1 MAVIWNTVLN
11 YLTLLKHLF
20 LKFRPTTAQNEHNST
35 CTILPEHGGTLIILV
50 AISIYITF
58 YQLNKDIL
66 DFES

>member
-1 MAVIWNTVLN
+1 MNITRLN
-11 YLTLLKHLF
+11 
-20 LKFRPTTAQNEHNST
+20 
-35 CTILPEHGGTLIILV
+35 TILPEHCQVGLIIFA

>member
-1 MAVIWNTVLN
+1 
-11 YLTLLKHLF
+11 
-20 LKFRPTTAQNEHNST
+20 
-35 CTILPEHGGTLIILV
+35 LIILA